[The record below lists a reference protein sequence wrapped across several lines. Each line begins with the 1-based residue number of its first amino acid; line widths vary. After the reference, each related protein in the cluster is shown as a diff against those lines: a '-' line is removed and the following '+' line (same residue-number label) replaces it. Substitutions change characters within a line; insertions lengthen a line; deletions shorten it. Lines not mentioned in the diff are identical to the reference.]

1 VTSADTVSATII
13 SAGMLC
19 RPNSTLSLANGS
31 LGELS
36 PQAKMTSKAGKRTQ
50 TLNKDNGFISLMNL
64 MLLGRNDR
72 RNDFPS
78 FRDHDGTA
86 FLDLSRGAVI
96 DKNDFA

>member
-1 VTSADTVSATII
+1 
-13 SAGMLC
+13 
-19 RPNSTLSLANGS
+19 
-31 LGELS
+31 
-36 PQAKMTSKAGKRTQ
+36 MTSKAGQKARPSTKIMVHIA
-50 TLNKDNGFISLMNL
+50 LNL

-72 RNDFPS
+72 RNVFPS